1 MFDVAADAYDRYMGR
16 YAIPLAPRF
25 AEFAGV
31 RAGQQVLDVGAG
43 PGALTGVLAG
53 IVGAASV
60 TAVDPSQPFVA
71 ANRER
76 HPGIEALEASAEQ
89 LPFGDDGF
97 DAALAQ
103 LVVQFMSDPV
113 GGIAEMA
120 RVTRPGG
127 VVAACVW
134 DFGTARAPLSAFW
147 TAAADVDPTLDGE
160 RDRAGVRPGQLTA
173 IFEHAGLT
181 EVEETDLPATVEL
194 DDFDA
199 WWQPITLGVGTAG
212 SWLAEQPPHVQAGVR
227 ERCRRLYPDTPGI
240 GTAFAW
246 AARGRPA
253 IR

>member
-1 MFDVAADAYDRYMGR
+1 MGR

-31 RAGQQVLDVGAG
+31 RPGQRVLDVGAG

-60 TAVDPSQPFVA
+60 TAVDPSQPFVV

-76 HPGIEALEASAEQ
+76 HPGIEALEARAEQ
-89 LPFGDDGF
+89 LPFGDDSFG
-97 DAALAQ
+97 AALAQ

-134 DFGTARAPLSAFW
+134 DFGTGRAPLSAFW
-147 TAAADVDPTLDGE
+147 TAAAGVDPTLDGE
-160 RDRAGVRPGQLTA
+160 RDRAGVRPGQLTT
-173 IFEHAGLT
+173 IFEQAGLIG
-181 EVEETDLPATVEL
+181 VEETDISATVEL

-199 WWQPITLGVGTAG
+199 WWQPITLGVGPAG
-212 SWLAEQPPHVQAGVR
+212 SWLVEQPSQVQAGVR
-227 ERCRRLYPDTPGI
+227 ERCRQLYPDAPGI
-240 GTAFAW
+240 GTAFVW
-246 AARGRPA
+246 AARGRPT